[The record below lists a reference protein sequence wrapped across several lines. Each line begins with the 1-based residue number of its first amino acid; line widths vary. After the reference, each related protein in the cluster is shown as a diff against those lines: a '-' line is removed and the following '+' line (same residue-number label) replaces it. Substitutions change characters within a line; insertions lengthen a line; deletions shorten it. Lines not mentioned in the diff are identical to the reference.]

1 MKVLFVLEYYDPHI
15 GGVETLFK
23 SLAHQLVQHGHE
35 ITVVTNRYD
44 SKLKTYETV
53 DGVEVYRY
61 RFYNRYL
68 FTFFAWIFGLRHARD
83 ADFIHTTSYNAALPA
98 WIIAK
103 IKRKDVV
110 ITFHEYWGKLWFR
123 LPWLNPISRFL
134 NSAFERMLVKLSFK
148 KIIAVSDFTRSAL
161 SEAGV
166 DHNRLERIYNG
177 IQYSDFEDFNQI
189 HEKGEIFNFLFYG
202 RVGYSKGL
210 DVLLKAVS
218 NLKSEKPYRLKLI
231 LPEEP
236 LLHKVYGLIDK
247 LGISKSIISI
257 EQSVPFTQLKK
268 EIAKADA
275 VVIPSY
281 SEGFCYAAVET
292 MAIGTPIITSGRGA
306 LSEVITGQYIN
317 YDSVE
322 ASDLAHAMTQAMS
335 GEWSVTDQIKFPLQH
350 TIDQYVELYE
360 SLNHTPN

>member
-23 SLAHQLVQHGHE
+23 SLAHQLAQNGHE

-44 SKLKTYETV
+44 SKLKTYESV

-68 FTFFAWIFGLRHARD
+68 FTFFAWISGLRHAED
-83 ADFIHTTSYNAALPA
+83 ADLIHTTSYNAALPA

-103 IKRKDVV
+103 IKKKDVI
-110 ITFHEYWGKLWFR
+110 ITFHEYWGKLWFQ

-134 NSAFERMLVKLSFK
+134 NSTFERMLVKLSFK
-148 KIIAVSDFTRSAL
+148 KIIAVSDYTQSTL
-161 SEAGV
+161 SDAGV
-166 DHNRLERIYNG
+166 DVDRLERIYNG
-177 IQYSDFEDFNQI
+177 IQYSDFEDFNQLQ
-189 HEKGEIFNFLFYG
+189 EKGETFNFLFYG

-210 DVLLKAVS
+210 DVLLNAVS
-218 NLKSEKPYRLKLI
+218 NLKSEKPYKVKLI
-231 LPEEP
+231 LPNEP
-236 LLHKVYGLIDK
+236 LLQKVNGLIDK

-257 EQSVPFTQLKK
+257 ERSVPFTQLKK
-268 EIAKADA
+268 EIADADA

-281 SEGFCYAAVET
+281 SEGFCYVAVET

-306 LSEVITGQYIN
+306 LSEVISGQYIN

-322 ASDLAHAMTQAMS
+322 ASDLSRAMTQAMR
-335 GEWSVTDQIKFPLQH
+335 GEWSVTDQVKFPLQH

-360 SLNHTPN
+360 SLNHSS